1 MSLFLNRKHKSS
13 LFQERISLFDKY
25 GIELAFSLSKLTDIE
40 EQKIKKKIETL
51 LEKKKEEVK
60 ANVEESLSTGDVVSS
75 KIESDTSSE
84 GEE

>member
-1 MSLFLNRKHKSS
+1 M
-13 LFQERISLFDKY
+13 
-25 GIELAFSLSKLTDIE
+25 LAV
-40 EQKIKKKIETL
+40 
-51 LEKKKEEVK
+51 KEEVK